1 MNRFKINNLDYTI
14 EEVDEINKDNDNNQ
28 YLGLIDYVK
37 QKILIVKNLSKEQK
51 KNTLKHE
58 LTHAFIWAYG
68 FANLETFNVE
78 TICDFVGIYGEQI
91 VSIANEYFTEKLEN
105 E

>member
-51 KNTLKHE
+51 KEHIKT
-58 LTHAFIWAYG
+58 
-68 FANLETFNVE
+68 
-78 TICDFVGIYGEQI
+78 
-91 VSIANEYFTEKLEN
+91 
-105 E
+105 